1 MWDGLV
7 LMASNRGW
15 NNSLLNICEKW
26 FNDSSLNVSFQVQWP
41 FWDFRKTFFSLLR
54 CNSSLFLQ
62 TLMTVLTTHVLMVR
76 RAWMVTTTTRAVA
89 FLGLLENDVELV
101 RSSNDWNILFGMK
114 SIFSFDH
121 VAVALLFCLLM
132 LIQLSSTQV
141 CNGII
146 RPFLLVKVVNHSIL
160 LRKLEHHGI
169 PGVID
174 F

>member
-1 MWDGLV
+1 MIFHW
-7 LMASNRGW
+7 MY
-15 NNSLLNICEKW
+15 
-26 FNDSSLNVSFQVQWP
+26 
-41 FWDFRKTFFSLLR
+41 DFRKTFFSLLR

-141 CNGII
+141 CNGMI

-174 F
+174 FSHCFLSSEWSTSNYSSRHLSI